1 VQDQVLILGQLIEK
15 IMLGQAL
22 ALEESVKADVI
33 LIGSFQC
40 TVYAND
46 IDLILIYKIP
56 DYEKIKEL
64 KKILARAVYEKFKIL
79 VHYTTLS
86 KSEYEEMK
94 DLQKEKNSILFIYK

>member
-1 VQDQVLILGQLIEK
+1 
-15 IMLGQAL
+15 MLGQAL

-46 IDLILIYKIP
+46 IDLYKIP

-64 KKILARAVYEKFKIL
+64 KKFLA
-79 VHYTTLS
+79 
-86 KSEYEEMK
+86 
-94 DLQKEKNSILFIYK
+94 